1 MKNNLKTYAKKLGE
15 AKKGSYI
22 HGMNKE
28 KVQQII
34 NDVYPKIVNHYGVQK
49 GYIIPKVEVH
59 NSIFDRLALIPVSND
74 GIMKMQGVD
83 YPSGEFCKETDKIF
97 IYFPEIKDK
106 VDLIKALLHE
116 YKHYLQPRYGYEFF
130 NDMGFDYINHPYE
143 LEAIAEES
151 NWKTYAE

>member
-15 AKKGSYI
+15 AKEGSYI

-59 NSIFDRLALIPVSND
+59 NNIFARIS
-74 GIMKMQGVD
+74 GIEEMEGD
-83 YPSGEFCKETDKIF
+83 DCPSGEFCKETDKIF
-97 IYFPEIKDK
+97 IYFTYITNK

-116 YKHYLQPRYGYEFF
+116 YKHYLQPRMAMEHYYDLGYTYE
-130 NDMGFDYINHPYE
+130 NHPME

>member
-1 MKNNLKTYAKKLGE
+1 
-15 AKKGSYI
+15 
-22 HGMNKE
+22 MNKE
-28 KVQQII
+28 IIQQII
-34 NDVYPKIVNHYGVQK
+34 NEVYPKIVKHYGEHK
-49 GYIIPKVEVH
+49 GYKITKVEIH

-116 YKHYLQPRYGYEFF
+116 YKHYLQPRWGYEFYTE
-130 NDMGFDYINHPYE
+130 MGFEYDNHPYE
-143 LEAIAEES
+143 LEAISEEQ
-151 NWKTYAE
+151 NYKLFK

>member
-1 MKNNLKTYAKKLGE
+1 MKNNLKTYAEKLGE
-15 AKKGSYI
+15 AKEGSYI

-34 NDVYPKIVNHYGVQK
+34 NDVYPKIVNHYGAQK
-49 GYIIPKVEVH
+49 GYVIPNVEVH
-59 NSIFDRLALIPVSND
+59 NNIFARISNIED
-74 GIMKMQGVD
+74 MEGED
-83 YPSGEFCKETDKIF
+83 CPSGEFCKNENKIF
-97 IYFPEIKDK
+97 IYFTYITNK

-116 YKHYLQPRYGYEFF
+116 YKHYLQPRMAMEHYYDLGYTYE
-130 NDMGFDYINHPYE
+130 NHPME

>member
-1 MKNNLKTYAKKLGE
+1 MQFKRNPLKNLEKQNKVRIFTY
-15 AKKGSYI
+15 
-22 HGMNKE
+22 MNKE
-28 KVQQII
+28 IVQQII
-34 NDVYPKIVNHYGVQK
+34 KEVYPKIVKHYGEHK
-49 GYIIPKVEVH
+49 GYKIPKVEIH

-116 YKHYLQPRYGYEFF
+116 YKHYLQPRWGYEFYTE
-130 NDMGFDYINHPYE
+130 MGFEYDNHPYE
-143 LEAIAEES
+143 LEAISEEQ
-151 NWKTYAE
+151 NYKLFK